1 VDLINLQSVEQA
13 KIIKAIAR
21 LRQKFICMPGNE
33 EEVIEVKQG
42 LYITPKFPNCIG
54 ALDCTM
60 AAKKF

>member
-1 VDLINLQSVEQA
+1 
-13 KIIKAIAR
+13 
-21 LRQKFICMPGNE
+21 MPGNE